1 MIQEVICMENTE
13 QYSTGNLF
21 MIEEIDAEN
30 NTLVLAN
37 YVFDK
42 KVKVVVTDEKIEF
55 YANAFDEAIE
65 RNIFLFVEY
74 DEKRGVIIG
83 Q

>member
-1 MIQEVICMENTE
+1 MENTE

-74 DEKRGVIIG
+74 DEERGVIIG
-83 Q
+83 